1 MPKSYRIER
10 INGVIKEIISE
21 LVQGGIKDPR
31 VGLVTITAV
40 RVSNDMAVAKVY
52 YSVMGDESERQAT
65 HKGLV
70 SARNFIRSTIGH
82 ELKLKNAPELRFVY
96 DDSLERSITIE
107 QKLREEEEKRKGAPD
122 SAEGEGGDGSDD
134 GR

>member
-70 SARNFIRSTIGH
+70 SARNFIRGTIGH

-107 QKLREEEEKRKGAPD
+107 QKLREEEEKRKGAPN
-122 SAEGEGGDGSDD
+122 SAEGEGVEDSDD